1 MLDISAGIQ
10 QSILKGK
17 GTIKLNGTDLFRT
30 NYLLGTTNIGNYSEH
45 FKRYNDSRVATLAFT
60 YRFGSNKVAPAKRR
74 AGGAED
80 EKRRA
85 G

>member
-1 MLDISAGIQ
+1 MLDN
-10 QSILKGK
+10 K
-17 GTIKLNGTDLFRT
+17 GTLKLNAADMLYTQKTRAPST
-30 NYLLGTTNIGNYSEH
+30 YNNYQERFYQR
-45 FKRYNDSRVATLAFT
+45 FDSRVVTLAFT
-60 YRFGSNKVAPAKRR
+60 YRFGNQKVAPTHRR